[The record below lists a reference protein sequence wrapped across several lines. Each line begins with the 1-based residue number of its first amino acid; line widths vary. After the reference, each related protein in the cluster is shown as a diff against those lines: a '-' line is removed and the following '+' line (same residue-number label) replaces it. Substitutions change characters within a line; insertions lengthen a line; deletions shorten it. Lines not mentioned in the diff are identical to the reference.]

1 MKNVLVVDIAS
12 QEITNKI
19 NGLKTACSFT
29 CSKHCIPYLSVV
41 GQTGLVVSQKK
52 LTRQTVCSI
61 LCHCYKTNV
70 KTIYGSLKIPMFRD
84 AEYLWYCR
92 NHSWEFRNNM
102 KMHLADG
109 SWFYTI
115 ETHYVKWKLGNV
127 RQISVGP
134 KFVCDLVSLLI
145 SNLCSSRNSDYILFI
160 D

>member
-29 CSKHCIPYLSVV
+29 YSKHCIPYLSVV

-84 AEYLWYCR
+84 AEYL
-92 NHSWEFRNNM
+92 
-102 KMHLADG
+102 
-109 SWFYTI
+109 
-115 ETHYVKWKLGNV
+115 
-127 RQISVGP
+127 
-134 KFVCDLVSLLI
+134 
-145 SNLCSSRNSDYILFI
+145 
-160 D
+160 